1 MGRLEDFRFLTGQG
15 RFVDDLPRLSV
26 TEAVVLRSPH
36 AHAVIRSI
44 DTRAA
49 RAKPGVLAVLVESD
63 LDLRPIPC
71 ITPLD
76 AVEPL
81 LVPERPALAR
91 DRVRYVGEPV
101 AFVVAETYWQALDAA
116 EAVEI
121 DYEPLPIVTDGA
133 EALEP
138 GSPQLWDRVPGNL
151 AFRFE
156 RGDRAAVEAAIDQ
169 AAHVTTLDLM
179 NQRVMASPL
188 ETRAGVAE
196 YDAETGRTLLTVTA
210 QGLHPIRSQLA
221 DVFGEP
227 VDNFHLVAPDVG
239 GGFGSK
245 NYLYPEWVLLVCAA
259 RRLRRVVHWS
269 AQRSEETA
277 AGAHGRDFRARA
289 RLALD
294 GSGNFCALD
303 VRAVANLGAVLS
315 TSGPHSSTLAPA
327 TVLGGVYAIPAIYL
341 ETRGAFTNCA
351 PIDAYRGAGKPE
363 ANYLV
368 ERLVDKAARQLGAD
382 PVDLR
387 RQNVIRDYPYR
398 KALGQTV
405 DTGDFAANIDEAV
418 RLADRDGFARRR
430 ADSEQA
436 GRLRGLGIACFLE
449 TSRGPDREGAEVR
462 IGADGI
468 IELRMGTDSTGQ
480 GHETVLPRL
489 AAERFG
495 VPVEVVRYR
504 QADTRLTRVGEGHG
518 GARTL
523 HMGGAA
529 LCRAID
535 AVLDQGRKEAARLMQ
550 ADIHDLDYAEG
561 AFAVRGTEQGIT
573 LFAIAADAD
582 IDAFALVEDAEIT
595 FPSGCHLAEV
605 EIDRE
610 TGDVTLA
617 RYAGVDDYG
626 RRLDTQLTLG
636 QVMGGLAQGAGQAL
650 QEAIVYDPGTGQ
662 ILSGSLM
669 DYTLPRAADLP
680 EIKIG
685 FRETPTG
692 RNPLGVKGAGQ
703 AGAIAAPA
711 TIMNAVVDALAPLG
725 IDDVPMPATGANIW
739 EAIRRAT
746 AASDESGRS

>member
-15 RFVDDLPRLSV
+15 RFVDDLPRSSV
-26 TEAVVLRSPH
+26 AEAVVLRSPH

-44 DTRAA
+44 DTQAA
-49 RAKPGVLAVLVESD
+49 RIKPGVLAVLVESD

-81 LVPERPALAR
+81 LIPERPALAR
-91 DRVRYVGEPV
+91 KRVRHVGEPV
-101 AFVVAETYWQALDAA
+101 AFIVAETHSEALDAA

-121 DYEPLPIVTDGA
+121 DYEPLPIVTDGT

-138 GSPQLWDRVPGNL
+138 GSPQLWDQVPGNL

-156 RGDRAAVEAAIDQ
+156 RGDRAATEAAIAQ

-188 ETRAGVAE
+188 EPRAGVAE
-196 YDAETGRTLLTVTA
+196 YDAETGRSLLTVTA

-245 NYLYPEWVLLVCAA
+245 NYLYPEWVLLVWAA
-259 RRLRRVVHWS
+259 RRLRRAVHWS

-277 AGAHGRDFRARA
+277 AGAHGRDFRAKA

-303 VRAVANLGAVLS
+303 VRAVANLGAGLS

-363 ANYLV
+363 ANYVV
-368 ERLVDKAARQLGAD
+368 ERLVDKAARELGAD
-382 PVDLR
+382 PADLR

-398 KALGQTV
+398 KALGEIV

-418 RLADRDGFARRR
+418 RLADREGFARRR

-436 GRLRGLGIACFLE
+436 GKLRGLGIACFLE

-489 AAERFG
+489 AAARFG

-523 HMGGAA
+523 HMGGTA

-535 AVLDQGRKEAARLMQ
+535 AVIDQGRKEAARLMQ

-561 AFAVRGTEQGIT
+561 SFAVRGTEQAIT
-573 LFAIAADAD
+573 LFAIAADAK

-595 FPSGCHLAEV
+595 FPSGCHVAEV

-610 TGDVTLA
+610 TGEVTLA

-626 RRLDTQLTLG
+626 RRLDAQLTLG

-680 EIKIG
+680 EFMIG

-703 AGAIAAPA
+703 AGAIASPA
-711 TIMNAVVDALAPLG
+711 TIMNAVIDALTPFG
-725 IDDVPMPATGANIW
+725 IDDVPMPATGAKVW
-739 EAIRRAT
+739 EAMRRAK
-746 AASDESGRS
+746 AAVGSGCC

>member
-15 RFVDDLPRLSV
+15 RFVDDLPRSSV
-26 TEAVVLRSPH
+26 AEAVVLRSPH
-36 AHAVIRSI
+36 GHAVIRSM
-44 DTRAA
+44 DTQAA
-49 RAKPGVLAVLVESD
+49 RAKPGVLAVVVESD
-63 LDLRPIPC
+63 LELRPIPC

-91 DRVRYVGEPV
+91 GRVRYVGEPV
-101 AFVVAETYWQALDAA
+101 AFVVAQTYWQALDAA
-116 EAVEI
+116 EAVDI
-121 DYEPLPIVTDGA
+121 DYEPLPIVTDGS
-133 EALEP
+133 EALAP

-156 RGDRAAVEAAIDQ
+156 RGDRAAVAAAIAQ

-196 YDAETGRTLLTVTA
+196 YDAETGRSLLTLTA

-245 NYLYPEWVLLVCAA
+245 NYLYPEWVLLVWAA
-259 RRLRRVVHWS
+259 RRLRRAVHWS

-277 AGAHGRDFRARA
+277 AGAHGRDFRATA

-303 VRAVANLGAVLS
+303 VRAVANLGAALS

-368 ERLVDKAARQLGAD
+368 ERLVDKAARELGAD
-382 PVDLR
+382 PADLR
-387 RQNVIRDYPYR
+387 RQNVMWDYPYR
-398 KALGQTV
+398 KALGETV

-418 RLADRDGFARRR
+418 RLADREGFARRR
-430 ADSEQA
+430 AASEQA
-436 GRLRGLGIACFLE
+436 GKLRGLGIACFLE

-462 IGADGI
+462 VGADGV

-495 VPVEVVRYR
+495 VPVGMVRYR

-535 AVLDQGRKEAARLMQ
+535 AVIDRGRKEAARLLQ

-561 AFAVRGTEQGIT
+561 SFAVRGTEQGIT
-573 LFAIAADAD
+573 LFAIAADAE
-582 IDAFALVEDAEIT
+582 IEAFALVEDAEIT
-595 FPSGCHLAEV
+595 FPSGCHVAEV

-610 TGDVTLA
+610 TGEVTLA

-650 QEAIVYDPGTGQ
+650 QEAIAYDPVTGQ

-680 EIKIG
+680 EFKIG
-685 FRETPTG
+685 FRETPTA

-711 TIMNAVVDALAPLG
+711 TIMNAVIDALAPLG

-746 AASDESGRS
+746 AASDETGRS

>member
-15 RFVDDLPRLSV
+15 RFVDDLPRSSV
-26 TEAVVLRSPH
+26 AEAVVLRSPH
-36 AHAVIRSI
+36 AHAVIRSM
-44 DTRAA
+44 DTQAA
-49 RAKPGVLAVLVESD
+49 RAKPGVLAVVVESD
-63 LDLRPIPC
+63 LELRPIPC

-81 LVPERPALAR
+81 LVPERPALACG
-91 DRVRYVGEPV
+91 RVRYVGEPV
-101 AFVVAETYWQALDAA
+101 AFVVAQTYWQALDAA
-116 EAVEI
+116 EAVDI

-133 EALEP
+133 EALAP

-156 RGDRAAVEAAIDQ
+156 RGDRAAVAAAIAQ

-196 YDAETGRTLLTVTA
+196 YDAETGRSLLTLTA

-245 NYLYPEWVLLVCAA
+245 NYLYPEWVLLVWAA
-259 RRLRRVVHWS
+259 RRLRRAVHWS

-277 AGAHGRDFRARA
+277 AGAHGRDFRATA

-303 VRAVANLGAVLS
+303 VRAVANLGAALS

-368 ERLVDKAARQLGAD
+368 ERLVDKAARELGAD
-382 PVDLR
+382 PADLR
-387 RQNVIRDYPYR
+387 RQNVMWDYPYR
-398 KALGQTV
+398 KALGETV

-418 RLADRDGFARRR
+418 RLADREGFARRR
-430 ADSEQA
+430 AASEQA
-436 GRLRGLGIACFLE
+436 GKLRGLGIACFLE

-462 IGADGI
+462 VGAAGV

-495 VPVEVVRYR
+495 VPVGMVRYR

-535 AVLDQGRKEAARLMQ
+535 AVIDRGRKEAARLLQ

-561 AFAVRGTEQGIT
+561 SFAVRGTEQGIT
-573 LFAIAADAD
+573 LFAIAADAE
-582 IDAFALVEDAEIT
+582 IEAFALVEDAEIT
-595 FPSGCHLAEV
+595 FPSGCHVAEV

-610 TGDVTLA
+610 TGEVTLA

-650 QEAIVYDPGTGQ
+650 QEAIAYDPVTGQ

-680 EIKIG
+680 EFKIG
-685 FRETPTG
+685 FRETPTA

-711 TIMNAVVDALAPLG
+711 TIMNAVIDALAPLG

-746 AASDESGRS
+746 AASDETGRS

>member
-15 RFVDDLPRLSV
+15 RFVDDLPRSSV
-26 TEAVVLRSPH
+26 AEAVVLRSPH
-36 AHAVIRSI
+36 AHAVIRSM
-44 DTRAA
+44 DTQAA
-49 RAKPGVLAVLVESD
+49 RAKPGVLAVVVESD
-63 LDLRPIPC
+63 LELRPIPC

-81 LVPERPALAR
+81 LVPERPALACG
-91 DRVRYVGEPV
+91 RVRYVGEPV
-101 AFVVAETYWQALDAA
+101 AFVVAQTYWQALDAA
-116 EAVEI
+116 EAVDI

-133 EALEP
+133 EALAP

-156 RGDRAAVEAAIDQ
+156 RGDRAAVAAAIAQ

-196 YDAETGRTLLTVTA
+196 YDAETGRSLLTLTA

-245 NYLYPEWVLLVCAA
+245 NYLYPEWVLLVWAA
-259 RRLRRVVHWS
+259 RRLRRAVHWS

-277 AGAHGRDFRARA
+277 AGAHGRDFRATA

-303 VRAVANLGAVLS
+303 VRAVANLGAALS

-368 ERLVDKAARQLGAD
+368 ERLVDKAARELGAD
-382 PVDLR
+382 PADLR
-387 RQNVIRDYPYR
+387 RQNVVWDYPYR
-398 KALGQTV
+398 KALGETV

-418 RLADRDGFARRR
+418 RLADREGFARRR
-430 ADSEQA
+430 AASEQA
-436 GRLRGLGIACFLE
+436 GKLRGLGIACFLE

-462 IGADGI
+462 VGADGV

-495 VPVEVVRYR
+495 VPVGMVRYR

-535 AVLDQGRKEAARLMQ
+535 AVIDRGRKEAARLLQ

-561 AFAVRGTEQGIT
+561 SFAVRGTEQGIT
-573 LFAIAADAD
+573 LFAIAADAE
-582 IDAFALVEDAEIT
+582 IEAFALVEDAEIT
-595 FPSGCHLAEV
+595 FPSGCHVAEV

-610 TGDVTLA
+610 TGEVTLA

-650 QEAIVYDPGTGQ
+650 QEAIAYDPVTGQ

-680 EIKIG
+680 EFKIG
-685 FRETPTG
+685 FRETPTA

-711 TIMNAVVDALAPLG
+711 TIMNAVIDALAPLG

-746 AASDESGRS
+746 AASDETGRS

>member
-15 RFVDDLPRLSV
+15 RFVDDLPRSSV
-26 TEAVVLRSPH
+26 AEAVVLRSPH

-44 DTRAA
+44 DTQAA
-49 RAKPGVLAVLVESD
+49 QARPGVLAVLVEGD
-63 LDLRPIPC
+63 LDLRPLPC

-81 LVPERPALAR
+81 LVPDRPALAR
-91 DRVRYVGEPV
+91 KRVRYVGEPV
-101 AFVVAETYWQALDAA
+101 AFVVAESYWEALDAA
-116 EAVEI
+116 EAVEV

-133 EALEP
+133 EALAP

-156 RGDRAAVEAAIDQ
+156 RGDRAAVEAAIAQ

-196 YDAETGRTLLTVTA
+196 YDAETGRSLLTVTA

-221 DVFGEP
+221 DVFDEP
-227 VDNFHLVAPDVG
+227 IDNFHLVAPDVG

-245 NYLYPEWVLLVCAA
+245 NYLYPEWVLLVWAA

-277 AGAHGRDFRARA
+277 AGAHGRDFRAEA

-294 GSGNFCALD
+294 GGGNFCALD
-303 VRAVANLGAVLS
+303 VRAVANLGAGLS

-327 TVLGGVYAIPAIYL
+327 TVLGGVYAIPAMYL

-368 ERLVDKAARQLGAD
+368 ERLVDKAARELGAD

-398 KALGQTV
+398 KALGETV

-418 RLADRDGFARRR
+418 RLADRKGFARRR
-430 ADSEQA
+430 DRSKRA
-436 GRLRGLGIACFLE
+436 GKLRGLGIACFLE
-449 TSRGPDREGAEVR
+449 TSRGSDREGAEVCVKP
-462 IGADGI
+462 DGV
-468 IELRMGTDSTGQ
+468 IEIRMGTDSTGQ
-480 GHETVLPRL
+480 GHETVLSRL
-489 AAERFG
+489 AAERIG
-495 VPVEVVRYR
+495 VPLENICFRE
-504 QADTRLTRVGEGHG
+504 ADTRVTRMGEGHG

-523 HMGGAA
+523 HMGGTA

-535 AVLDQGRKEAARLMQ
+535 AMIERARVEAARLLQ
-550 ADIHDLDYAEG
+550 ADIDELGYAEG
-561 AFAVRGTEQGIT
+561 GFVVRGTERRIDIST
-573 LFAIAADAD
+573 IAGDAE
-582 IDAFALVEDAEIT
+582 IDAFELVEDADIT
-595 FPSGCHLAEV
+595 FPSGCHVAEV

-610 TGDVTLA
+610 TGDVTLL

-636 QVMGGLAQGAGQAL
+636 QVVGGLAQGAGQAL
-650 QEAIVYDPGTGQ
+650 QEAIVYDPETGQ

-669 DYTLPRAADLP
+669 DYRLPRAADLP
-680 EIKIG
+680 EFAIG

-711 TIMNAVVDALAPLG
+711 TIMNAVIDALTPFG
-725 IDDVPMPATGANIW
+725 IDDLPMPATGAKVW
-739 EAIRRAT
+739 EAMRRAR
-746 AASDESGRS
+746 AAAGSGCR

>member
-15 RFVDDLPRLSV
+15 RFVDDLPRSSV
-26 TEAVVLRSPH
+26 AEAVVLRSPH
-36 AHAVIRSI
+36 AHAVIRSM
-44 DTRAA
+44 DTQAA
-49 RAKPGVLAVLVESD
+49 RAKPGVLAVVVESD
-63 LDLRPIPC
+63 LELRPIPC

-91 DRVRYVGEPV
+91 GRVRYVGEPV
-101 AFVVAETYWQALDAA
+101 AFVVAQTYWQALDAA
-116 EAVEI
+116 EAVDI

-133 EALEP
+133 EALAP

-156 RGDRAAVEAAIDQ
+156 RGDRAAVAAAIAQ

-196 YDAETGRTLLTVTA
+196 YDAETGRSLLTLTA

-245 NYLYPEWVLLVCAA
+245 NYLYPEWVLLVWAA
-259 RRLRRVVHWS
+259 RRLRRAVHWS

-277 AGAHGRDFRARA
+277 AGAHGRDFRATA

-303 VRAVANLGAVLS
+303 VRAVANLGAALS

-368 ERLVDKAARQLGAD
+368 ERLVDKAARELGAD
-382 PVDLR
+382 PADLR
-387 RQNVIRDYPYR
+387 RQNVMWDYPYR
-398 KALGQTV
+398 KALGETV

-418 RLADRDGFARRR
+418 RLADREGFARRR
-430 ADSEQA
+430 AASEQA
-436 GRLRGLGIACFLE
+436 GKLRGLGIACFLE

-462 IGADGI
+462 VGADGV

-495 VPVEVVRYR
+495 VPVGMVRYR

-535 AVLDQGRKEAARLMQ
+535 AVIDRGRKEAARLLQ

-561 AFAVRGTEQGIT
+561 SFAVRGTEQGIT
-573 LFAIAADAD
+573 LFAIAADAE
-582 IDAFALVEDAEIT
+582 IEAFALVEDAEIT
-595 FPSGCHLAEV
+595 FPSGCHVAEV

-610 TGDVTLA
+610 TGEVTLA

-650 QEAIVYDPGTGQ
+650 QEAIAYDPVTGQ

-680 EIKIG
+680 EFKIG
-685 FRETPTG
+685 FRETPTA

-711 TIMNAVVDALAPLG
+711 TIMNAVIDALAPLG

-746 AASDESGRS
+746 AASDETGRS

>member
-15 RFVDDLPRLSV
+15 RFVDDLPRSSV
-26 TEAVVLRSPH
+26 AEAVVLRSPH
-36 AHAVIRSI
+36 AHAVIRSM
-44 DTRAA
+44 DTQAA
-49 RAKPGVLAVLVESD
+49 RAKPGVLAVVVESD
-63 LDLRPIPC
+63 LELRPIPC

-81 LVPERPALAR
+81 LVPERPALACG
-91 DRVRYVGEPV
+91 RVRYVGEPV
-101 AFVVAETYWQALDAA
+101 AFVVAQTYWQALDAA
-116 EAVEI
+116 EAVDI

-133 EALEP
+133 EALAP

-156 RGDRAAVEAAIDQ
+156 RGDRAAVAAAIAQ

-196 YDAETGRTLLTVTA
+196 YDAETGRSLLTLTA

-245 NYLYPEWVLLVCAA
+245 NYLYPEWVLLVWAA
-259 RRLRRVVHWS
+259 RRLRRAVHWS

-277 AGAHGRDFRARA
+277 AGAHGRDFRATA

-303 VRAVANLGAVLS
+303 VRAVANLGAALS

-368 ERLVDKAARQLGAD
+368 ERLVDKAARELGAD
-382 PVDLR
+382 PADLR
-387 RQNVIRDYPYR
+387 RQNVMWDYPYR
-398 KALGQTV
+398 KALGETV

-418 RLADRDGFARRR
+418 RLADREGFARRR
-430 ADSEQA
+430 AASEQA
-436 GRLRGLGIACFLE
+436 GKLRGLGIACFLE

-462 IGADGI
+462 VGADGV

-495 VPVEVVRYR
+495 VPVGMVRYR

-535 AVLDQGRKEAARLMQ
+535 AVIDRGRKEAARLLQ

-561 AFAVRGTEQGIT
+561 SFAVRGTEQGIT
-573 LFAIAADAD
+573 LFAIAADAE
-582 IDAFALVEDAEIT
+582 IEAFALVEDAEIT
-595 FPSGCHLAEV
+595 FPSGCHVAEV

-610 TGDVTLA
+610 TGEVTLA

-650 QEAIVYDPGTGQ
+650 QEAIAYDPVTGQ

-680 EIKIG
+680 EFKIG
-685 FRETPTG
+685 FRETPTA

-711 TIMNAVVDALAPLG
+711 TIMNAVIDALAPLG

-746 AASDESGRS
+746 AASDETGRS